1 MAVILDVH
9 DLLLYILQSGRLSRS
24 GKLGMI
30 KIYYVRHRKKK
41 VGRKMGPLPNG
52 ALCLSTPNHNGKS
65 GTVPFKNE

>member
-1 MAVILDVH
+1 MNPEGGRPGSPTQAVK
-9 DLLLYILQSGRLSRS
+9 YTCS